1 MSGLPVR
8 NFVTRDVEDPAGSGS
23 VYGLKVKG
31 VFYTSLKGVL
41 NLFFKEE
48 GILEVTKERFYVGRK
63 IVNR

>member
-1 MSGLPVR
+1 MSGLPVW

-23 VYGLKVKG
+23 IYSLEVKG

-48 GILEVTKERFYVGRK
+48 GFWRSQRRDSMWEGK
-63 IVNR
+63 